1 MVRGINILVLALVSV
16 PGLALASEDTGTGYI
31 PLSADDYAKQPASV
45 RARSAVLLSRVDL
58 SPYFPAPGDQ
68 SFQGSCTG
76 WAVSYAARSYY
87 LATELGYKPAS
98 PSQIA
103 SPAFVFNASTSK
115 PDPKGVFCGGATL
128 VDALGVVVN
137 KGAISLAQF
146 PYSPTTCMPA
156 PGPDHLAAASAW
168 KVPGY
173 EAIPAGSIRNADA
186 YKEMLERGKPIVI
199 GVRFNTSEWKTI
211 SGAGV
216 FTLGV
221 NSTGAAAKG
230 GHAMVIVGYD
240 DDKVAANG
248 ERGAFRLMNS
258 WGQGWGDRG
267 YAWVSYEALTTLIA
281 EAYVFKGALPPMIPR
296 DGVYAPV
303 KATTPITITAP
314 SPAVPAQAVPS
325 QALPPQSFLAKPTP
339 VTPRPVEIKPA
350 QPKPIPKPPLQ
361 TVAPPPPPP
370 PPVQK
375 DLSPELTAMA
385 RGFKTGEVKVVPADG
400 GWRMTGYGCVDEVQ
414 YLRARTSPYG
424 DRVSVV
430 MEETPWPACEIRGI
444 LKDAVN
450 RGGVAAQVV
459 NLAPDAPPSARGVQ
473 ITEEDAPVTTTAIL
487 RNGDRFA
494 IEAEVQDQAPYV
506 QIFYLQADQSAK
518 EIWRGEIKPDGDG
531 RRRLSIGGA
540 NSKIKLTA
548 SRPYGTEAVLI
559 LAGKSAMTPKTMPKN
574 TSEAGFMDRLRSDLG
589 AAVRA
594 DPGIRAQ
601 IVQVEVRDTPTT
613 AWLITEEELR
623 AFGSGEPE
631 WRLPFY
637 AAGDSW
643 GPKVVLP
650 GTYDSKTGHL
660 TLANITFKPASGARI
675 RPETLRIEYRTAVG
689 WRDLTDRVLAQ
700 GKVTATGLN
709 VNPMIMPKGNHRIRI
724 TIMDDKGRVGI
735 NELRIKS
742 GV

>member
-1 MVRGINILVLALVSV
+1 MRRGISLLVLAMVAA
-16 PGLALASEDTGTGYI
+16 PAIAQEEPGTGYI
-31 PLSADDYAKQPASV
+31 ALSPEDYAKQPASV
-45 RARSAVLLSRVDL
+45 RARSAVLLTKVDL
-58 SPYFPAPGDQ
+58 SPYFPVPGDQ

-76 WAVSYAARSYY
+76 WAVSYATRSYY
-87 LATELGYKPAS
+87 LATELGYKPSS
-98 PSQIA
+98 PKQIA

-128 VDALGVVVN
+128 VDALGVVVD
-137 KGAISLAQF
+137 KGAVSLAEF

-156 PGPDHLAAASAW
+156 PGPDHLAVAGAW

-173 EAIPAGSIRNADA
+173 EAIPVANIRNPDA
-186 YKEMLERGKPIVI
+186 YKEMLERGKPVVI
-199 GVRFNTSEWKTI
+199 GVRFNASEWKAF
-211 SGAGV
+211 SGPGV
-216 FTLGV
+216 MTLGP
-221 NSTGAAAKG
+221 NSTGEAAKG
-230 GHAMVIVGYD
+230 GHAMVVVGYD
-240 DDKVAANG
+240 DAKVAANG

-267 YAWVSYEALTTLIA
+267 YAWVSYAALTALVQ
-281 EAYVFKGALPPMIPR
+281 EAFVFKGALPPMIPR
-296 DGVYAPV
+296 DGVYAPA
-303 KATTPITITAP
+303 KAMNVTVPVSTIPVQT
-314 SPAVPAQAVPS
+314 VPAQ
-325 QALPPQSFLAKPTP
+325 
-339 VTPRPVEIKPA
+339 
-350 QPKPIPKPPLQ
+350 PLQ
-361 TVAPPPPPP
+361 TAPVKPPVAVAPPPPPP
-370 PPVQK
+370 PPPPTPK
-375 DLSPELTAMA
+375 DLTPELTAMA
-385 RGFKTGEVKVVPADG
+385 REFKTGEIKVTRGTA
-400 GWRMTGYGCVDEVQ
+400 GWRLTGYGCVDEVQ
-414 YLRARTSPYG
+414 YLRARTGQYG

-459 NLAPDAPPSARGVQ
+459 NLAPDAPPVARGVQ

-518 EIWRGEIKPDGDG
+518 EIWRGEVKPDGSG

-559 LAGKSAMTPKTMPKN
+559 LAGRAAMTPKTMPKN

-589 AAVRA
+589 AAVRS

-601 IVQVEVRDTPTT
+601 IVQIEVRDTPTT
-613 AWLITEEELR
+613 AWLITEEELK

-631 WRLPFY
+631 WNLPFY
-637 AAGDSW
+637 ATGDSW

-650 GTYDSKTGHL
+650 GNYDSRTGRL

-675 RPETLRIEYRTAVG
+675 RPETLRIQYRTAVG

-709 VNPMIMPKGNHRIRI
+709 ANPLAIPAGNHRIRI
-724 TIMDDKGRVGI
+724 TIMDDKGRVGM
-735 NELRIKS
+735 NELRIKT

>member
-1 MVRGINILVLALVSV
+1 MIRGISVLVLAIAAA
-16 PGLALASEDTGTGYI
+16 PTFAQTAEDPGTGYI
-31 PLSADDYAKQPASV
+31 PLTAEDYAKQPASV
-45 RARSAVLLSRVDL
+45 RARSAVLLSKVDL

-76 WAVSYAARSYY
+76 WAVSYATRSYY
-87 LATELGYKPAS
+87 LATELGYKPAT
-98 PSQIA
+98 PSQIS

-137 KGAISLAQF
+137 KGAVSLAQF

-156 PGPDHLAAASAW
+156 PGPEHLSVASAW

-173 EAIPAGSIRNADA
+173 EAIPAANIHNADA
-186 YKEMLERGKPIVI
+186 YKEMLERGKPVVI
-199 GVRFNTSEWKTI
+199 GVRFNTSEWKAFNG
-211 SGAGV
+211 SGV
-216 FTLGV
+216 MTLGP
-221 NSTGAAAKG
+221 NSTGDAARG

-240 DDKVAANG
+240 DAKVAANG

-267 YAWVSYEALTTLIA
+267 YAWVSYTALTALIQ
-281 EAYVFKGALPPMIPR
+281 EAFVFKGALPPMIPR
-296 DGVYAPV
+296 DGVYAPA
-303 KATTPITITAP
+303 KAMAATVTVPVQTAP
-314 SPAVPAQAVPS
+314 VQAVPAQP
-325 QALPPQSFLAKPTP
+325 AKPP
-339 VTPRPVEIKPA
+339 VTTQPKPA
-350 QPKPIPKPPLQ
+350 QPVVTPPPLS
-361 TVAPPPPPP
+361 A
-370 PPVQK
+370 PVQK
-375 DLSPELTAMA
+375 DLTPELTMMA
-385 RGFKTGEVKVVPADG
+385 REFKTGEMKVTRVTS
-400 GWRMTGYGCVDEVQ
+400 GWRLTGYGCVDEVQ
-414 YLRARTSPYG
+414 YLRARTAPFG
-424 DRVSVV
+424 DKVSVV

-459 NLAPDAPPSARGVQ
+459 NLAPDAPPVARGVQ
-473 ITEEDAPVTTTAIL
+473 ITEEDAPVTTTAVL

-559 LAGKSAMTPKTMPKN
+559 LAGRGVMTPQTMPKN

-613 AWLITEEELR
+613 AWLITEEEMK

-631 WRLPFY
+631 WNLPFY
-637 AAGDSW
+637 VSGDSW

-650 GTYDSKTGHL
+650 GIPYDAKTGRL
-660 TLANITFKPASGARI
+660 TLANVSFKPASGARI
-675 RPETLRIEYRTAVG
+675 RPETLRVEYRTAVG
-689 WRDLTDRVLAQ
+689 WRDVTDRVLAQ
-700 GKVTATGLN
+700 GKVTAGGLN
-709 VNPMIMPKGNHRIRI
+709 AKPLAMPKGNHRIRI
-724 TIMDDKGRVGI
+724 TVMDDKGRVGI
-735 NELRIKS
+735 SELRVRS
-742 GV
+742 